1 MGERSKEQ
9 ILIKTAAPLL
19 TAWFMKNK
27 RFMPWREDPTPYH
40 VWVSEIMLQQT
51 RVDTVMPYYERF
63 VTALPDVQALAD
75 CEEDRLLKFW
85 EGLGYYSRVRNMQKA
100 ARKIVDE
107 NNGQMPENFEELRA
121 LPGIG
126 DYTAGAIAS
135 IALHQPKPVVDGN
148 VLRVISRLLG
158 AYDDIGQQR
167 TKQIYADDLKAF
179 LSEYSGDPSVFNQG
193 LMELGALVCVPNGA
207 PKCEDC
213 PWNGICTAYLC
224 GSTDEIPVKQA
235 KKARK
240 IEEKT
245 VFVIKREEQVGLEK
259 RGEKGLLSGLYGL
272 PMTDG
277 ALTEAEAVEWIRAHG
292 MEPAAIRKLKK
303 EKHVFSHVEWHMR
316 AYAADVHELK
326 ENGAAAEAEKE
337 GIVSNLVFAARDELE
352 GKYALP
358 AAFKKW
364 EIF

>member
-135 IALHQPKPVVDGN
+135 IALHQPEPVVDGN

-193 LMELGALVCVPNGA
+193 LMELG
-207 PKCEDC
+207 
-213 PWNGICTAYLC
+213 
-224 GSTDEIPVKQA
+224 
-235 KKARK
+235 
-240 IEEKT
+240 
-245 VFVIKREEQVGLEK
+245 
-259 RGEKGLLSGLYGL
+259 LSL
-272 PMTDG
+272 
-277 ALTEAEAVEWIRAHG
+277 IH
-292 MEPAAIRKLKK
+292 I
-303 EKHVFSHVEWHMR
+303 
-316 AYAADVHELK
+316 
-326 ENGAAAEAEKE
+326 
-337 GIVSNLVFAARDELE
+337 
-352 GKYALP
+352 
-358 AAFKKW
+358 
-364 EIF
+364 